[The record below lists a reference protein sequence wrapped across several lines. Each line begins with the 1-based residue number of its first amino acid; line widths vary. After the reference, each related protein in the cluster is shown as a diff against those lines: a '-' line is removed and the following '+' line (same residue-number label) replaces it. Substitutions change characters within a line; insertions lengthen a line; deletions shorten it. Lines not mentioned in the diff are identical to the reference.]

1 MKSKLFLS
9 AVLAVAMAV
18 PVSAGPLADATADM
32 LWGVELGGY
41 LEVSSTYNLNDPF
54 TDANS
59 YRVFDTDDGDFV
71 DINAFQLYIDKLP
84 EDVDEVGFRVDMLYG
99 EDAALIGGGDGVLDD
114 GNLNI
119 YQAYISYIAPIGNG
133 LTIDLGRFAT
143 WHGYEVIEGGAND
156 QFSRSFM
163 FGYAIPFTHTGARL
177 TYTINEMWEVSYGLT
192 QGWDTVEDTNDSL
205 THHFAIRT
213 MPTDDIYIQ
222 NSIAY
227 GPEDH
232 NINGV
237 DATTGLPDGSRAL
250 GDNGSYTFLYDLVAT
265 WQATDQLL
273 LGANFDYG
281 IAEDY
286 SVASG
291 DADWWGIAGYVR
303 YDITDKLYGAVR
315 GEWMNDED
323 NSRFGA
329 GAFSDVEV
337 WEVTLTLG
345 YEVVDGLLTRV
356 EYRHDDADQDIF
368 FDDGAA
374 GSTTDTQ
381 DTISFEVIYSF

>member
-9 AVLAVAMAV
+9 VVMAVAMAL

-41 LEVSSTYNLNDPF
+41 LDVASTFNLNDP
-54 TDANS
+54 DGMMNS
-59 YRVFDTDDGDFV
+59 ARIFDTDDGDFV
-71 DINAFQLYIDKLP
+71 DIHAFQLYIDKLP

-99 EDAALIGGGDGVLDD
+99 EDAPIIGGDSIPGNGDNPLADD
-114 GNLNI
+114 NLNI

-143 WHGYEVIEGGAND
+143 WHGYEVIESGGND
-156 QFSRSFM
+156 QFSRSFL
-163 FGYAIPFTHTGARL
+163 FGLAIPFTHTGARL

-192 QGWDTVEDTNDSL
+192 QGWDNVEDNNDSL
-205 THHFAIRT
+205 SHHVAIRT

-227 GPEDH
+227 GPEM
-232 NINGV
+232 V
-237 DATTGLPDGSRAL
+237 

-281 IAEDY
+281 NAEDATATG
-286 SVASG
+286 S

-315 GEWMNDED
+315 GEWMED
-323 NSRFGA
+323 QDDVRFLSGF
-329 GAFSDVEV
+329 GEVEV
-337 WEVTLTLG
+337 WEITLTLG

-368 FDDGAA
+368 ADE
-374 GSTTDTQ
+374 STFEDSQ
-381 DTISFEVIYSF
+381 DTIAFEVIYSF